1 MAKPLLPMNK
11 NEKIIA
17 LATLAIVGIA
27 GIVVGVNSQIASAD
41 LTDTEVYT
49 KIGQYAVN
57 NPHLVLTQ
65 QEHDNAIED
74 LEDAIRLLE
83 DDHNDVLNDLE
94 ESTALAL
101 ASVRN
106 DIAQLK
112 IDVAILNAGGLS
124 GGGGSTSNADFDLES
139 CMDYNCTD
147 ETSRFNQDD
156 VVYVRGDNPTND
168 RSLEYRVYDPDGD
181 RITSGNVNMSPNSP
195 FIFTFSIADD
205 AEDGT
210 YEIRVEIDN
219 DEDTINFIVD

>member
-1 MAKPLLPMNK
+1 MNK
-11 NEKIIA
+11 NEKL
-17 LATLAIVGIA
+17 LAYATIAIVGIA
-27 GIVVGVNSQIASAD
+27 GLVVGVNSQIASAN
-41 LTDTEVYT
+41 LTDAEVYT

-57 NPHLVLTQ
+57 NPHLVVSQ
-65 QEHDNAIED
+65 AEHDEAIED
-74 LEDAIRLLE
+74 LEDVIRLLE
-83 DDHNDVLNDLE
+83 DDHNDALNDLT
-94 ESTALAL
+94 STTALAI
-101 ASVRN
+101 ASLRTEVN
-106 DIAQLK
+106 QLQT
-112 IDVAILNAGGLS
+112 DVAVLRASPGGSGS
-124 GGGGSTSNADFDLES
+124 GGSNADFDLES

-156 VVYVRGDNPTND
+156 IVYVRGDNPTND

-195 FIFTFSIADD
+195 FIFTFSIDDD

>member
-1 MAKPLLPMNK
+1 MNK
-11 NEKIIA
+11 QEKI
-17 LATLAIVGIA
+17 LAYVVIGIVGVA

-41 LTDTEVYT
+41 LTQGEVYNLIT
-49 KIGQYAVN
+49 SY
-57 NPHLVLTQ
+57 TS
-65 QEHDNAIED
+65 DNSDVFDRLISNSDTVEE

-83 DDHNDVLNDLE
+83 DDHNDALNDLT
-94 ESTALAL
+94 STTALAI
-101 ASVRN
+101 ASLRTEVN
-106 DIAQLK
+106 QLQT
-112 IDVAILNAGGLS
+112 DVAVLRASPGGSGS
-124 GGGGSTSNADFDLES
+124 GGSSSADFDLES

-156 VVYVRGDNPTND
+156 IVYVRGDNPTND

-195 FIFTFSIADD
+195 FIFTFSVEDD

-219 DEDTINFIVD
+219 ETDTINFIVD

>member
-1 MAKPLLPMNK
+1 MNK
-11 NEKIIA
+11 SEKI
-17 LATLAIVGIA
+17 LAYVVIGIVGVA

-41 LTDTEVYT
+41 LTQGEVYNLITDYT
-49 KIGQYAVN
+49 KD
-57 NPHLVLTQ
+57 NPDVFDRLISNSDTV
-65 QEHDNAIED
+65 EE

-156 VVYVRGDNPTND
+156 IVYVRGDNPTND

-195 FIFTFSIADD
+195 FIFTFTIADD

>member
-1 MAKPLLPMNK
+1 MNK
-11 NEKIIA
+11 QEKI
-17 LATLAIVGIA
+17 LAYVVIGIVGLA
-27 GIVVGVNSQIASAD
+27 GIVVGVNSQIANAD
-41 LTDTEVYT
+41 LTKGEVFNYITEYTSLNADVFDRLIGNSDTVE
-49 KIGQYAVN
+49 
-57 NPHLVLTQ
+57 
-65 QEHDNAIED
+65 E

-83 DDHNDVLNDLE
+83 DDHNDVLNELE
-94 ESTALAL
+94 ESMALAL
-101 ASVRN
+101 ATVRN
-106 DIAQLK
+106 EIAQLK

-156 VVYVRGDNPTND
+156 IVYVRGDNPTND

-181 RITSGNVNMSPNSP
+181 RIKSGNVNMSPNSP
-195 FIFTFSIADD
+195 FIFTFSIDDD

-219 DEDTINFIVD
+219 DVDTINFIVD